1 MHCRNLF
8 TQSVFEY
15 LREFHMHWL
24 VLLLNIVV
32 TVNPSFASFPKPG
45 YVQKKNTLNY
55 GFCPSNGPFFSSFC
69 SPVFTVSHPDRQ
81 SASLHP
87 RWGWLINWLETSTSP
102 WYGSVF
108 DWCCVL
114 GLGVSA
120 CVCVCEK
127 DSRHYNRSHM
137 RFLWQ
142 RVDSLHWT
150 MKCSNLV
157 LLWIDGLWMS
167 TRWGQLWYMG
177 IPSSP
182 WVLLWSAGVSLAQ
195 LFWLSQLCLNL
206 HSQSKVIWWSKA
218 TICKASFNGVLLT
231 KLEHSFFCLH
241 SRRNEFFSSVFSV

>member
-1 MHCRNLF
+1 MNCRNLF
-8 TQSVFEY
+8 NQSVFEY

-24 VLLLNIVV
+24 VILLNIVV

-120 CVCVCEK
+120 CVCVWKGRQPLQPKPHE
-127 DSRHYNRSHM
+127 
-137 RFLWQ
+137 
-142 RVDSLHWT
+142 
-150 MKCSNLV
+150 
-157 LLWIDGLWMS
+157 
-167 TRWGQLWYMG
+167 
-177 IPSSP
+177 
-182 WVLLWSAGVSLAQ
+182 VSLTKGWFTPLNYEVQ
-195 LFWLSQLCLNL
+195 QFSFTVNWWLVN
-206 HSQSKVIWWSKA
+206 
-218 TICKASFNGVLLT
+218 
-231 KLEHSFFCLH
+231 EH
-241 SRRNEFFSSVFSV
+241 